1 MKALNNILKSFQKTL
16 MALEDLSA
24 RNTTVA
30 VQKREQAMDL
40 EEEATDLMTEARK
53 AEDIAKNLRELLG
66 A

>member
-1 MKALNNILKSFQKTL
+1 MFSPLLKSFQKTL